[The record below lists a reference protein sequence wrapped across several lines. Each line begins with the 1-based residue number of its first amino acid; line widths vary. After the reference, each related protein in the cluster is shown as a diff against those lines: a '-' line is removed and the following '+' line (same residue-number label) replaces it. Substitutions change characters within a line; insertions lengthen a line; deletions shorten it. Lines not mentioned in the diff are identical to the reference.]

1 LRFAPGQL
9 PPADLFWSIT
19 MYNLPQRL
27 LVDNPL
33 NRYSIG
39 DRSPGLKKNA
49 DGSMDIYLQS
59 TDPGGDKTSN
69 WLPTPKGPF
78 FFVARFYG
86 PRSNLID
93 GSWSLPPLV
102 ELK

>member
-1 LRFAPGQL
+1 
-9 PPADLFWSIT
+9 
-19 MYNLPQRL
+19 
-27 LVDNPL
+27 
-33 NRYSIG
+33 
-39 DRSPGLKKNA
+39 
-49 DGSMDIYLQS
+49 MDIYLQS

-93 GSWSLPPLV
+93 GSWSLPPLT